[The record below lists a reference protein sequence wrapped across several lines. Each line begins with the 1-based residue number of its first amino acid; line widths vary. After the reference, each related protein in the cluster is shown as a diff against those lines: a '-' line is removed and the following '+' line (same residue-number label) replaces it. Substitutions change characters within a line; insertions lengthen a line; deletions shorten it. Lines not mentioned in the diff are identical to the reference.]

1 MRKAV
6 IWQYFQPFVRNHPK
20 VLEWRG
26 FFDLPMC
33 HSACPD
39 VPIRGADMNRLFT
52 PPATQPEAPCPRS
65 TWPRRLA
72 VKEAESAYKPGS
84 VRLAARQSFLSAWRH
99 RQAPATYPGTTRA
112 ALSFPYSVLLQV
124 GFTVPCGV
132 SPARGALLPHPF
144 TLTTHTRGCRSAVCS
159 LLHWPSARA
168 AQALPGTLPYG
179 ARTFLDALARDATVR
194 PTPSHIVEEQRPQR
208 A

>member
-1 MRKAV
+1 MIGIFSIRRITRRAPQGCPNTTSHESV
-6 IWQYFQPFVRNHPK
+6 IQTFHTRPSPPSERRRPVEKR
-20 VLEWRG
+20 VE
-26 FFDLPMC
+26 
-33 HSACPD
+33 SAC
-39 VPIRGADMNRLFT
+39 
-52 PPATQPEAPCPRS
+52 
-65 TWPRRLA
+65 
-72 VKEAESAYKPGS
+72 KPGS

-144 TLTTHTRGCRSAVCS
+144 TLTTRTRKCRSAVCS

-194 PTPSHIVEEQRPQR
+194 PTPPRILVECG
-208 A
+208 AHCA